1 MNVKDSGFFVVDFAE
16 IVAHALDAQ
25 PFALRV
31 DHLPVGEVV
40 QRRPPQHGFFAARI
54 HRHIAAHAGRISGS
68 RIDGEHQTRLMRGF
82 FHPPRYHA
90 RAAMDNRMLAV
101 QARQFDKFHAA
112 MLVQFF
118 RIDNCAVCIQRHGAA
133 GITRAT
139 AARDNDQI
147 QLD

>member
-1 MNVKDSGFFVVDFAE
+1 MHVEHGGFFVVDFAE

-40 QRRPPQHGFFAARI
+40 QRRPPQHGFFSARV
-54 HRHIAAHAGRISGS
+54 HRHIAAHAGRVGGS
-68 RIDGEHQTRLMRGF
+68 RIDGEHQARLMCGF

-90 RAAMDNRMLAV
+90 RAAMDNRMLAI
-101 QARQFDKFHAA
+101 QTRQFDKFDAA
-112 MLVQFF
+112 MLVQLF
-118 RIDNCAVCIQRHGAA
+118 RIDDCAVCIQRHSAA
-133 GITRAT
+133 GITRAA